1 MLGAA
6 LAGAAGLLAA
16 GCGSGESVASEELP
30 AEITC
35 NAFYR
40 PDTRVASGSEEASVT
55 VERTD
60 GVPGA
65 EESAEFGTMALSV
78 TYVGDAPEGRTA
90 SVVVTGGDG
99 EELSRHLYQFGD
111 PPPQDISFAG
121 EHGFTGLAY
130 VTHGDAQLQ
139 YTCTASA

>member
-6 LAGAAGLLAA
+6 LAGGVGLLAA
-16 GCGSGESVASEELP
+16 GCGSGQSVASEELP

-35 NAFYR
+35 DAFYR
-40 PDTRVASGSEEASVT
+40 PDTGGGSGQEEATLT
-55 VERTD
+55 VARSD
-60 GVPGA
+60 GGA
-65 EESAEFGTMALSV
+65 EESVEFDTMALSV
-78 TYVGDAPEGRTA
+78 TYVGDAPEGHTA

-111 PPPQDISFAG
+111 PPPQDISFSG

-139 YTCTASA
+139 YTCTDSA